1 MILTSKKGKEADIR
15 SRVVSVDYYEDVLVP
30 TYSMKIQIVDAGGS
44 VKNGK
49 EGQPLYTG
57 LEIRGGE
64 RLTMRIDPN
73 SSSNVALE
81 FTKQPLTVR
90 SVKNVMITAKEEIF
104 TLHLTSGEAILN
116 EAAFLRET
124 YSADVKISDHVQNI
138 LTKELNKPKIDKID
152 PTKNKH
158 GFQGNEMHP
167 LEAIIKLSKKAM
179 PEVVKGGS
187 SAGYFFYQTKDGFA
201 FRSIDALMKEKPK
214 ARYVYSEVSASE
226 YDFIPSSDLPSIDRK
241 IISYT
246 IETNNDV
253 IKKMKAGAFATD
265 RKFFDP
271 VNFKVTTPFE
281 KFSGEDWLG
290 KTKNL
295 GKVFEDTDLKIAAG
309 KKFVDLAFSPTK
321 IFADVIDYGTIE
333 KKVSKDLTSDVR
345 EYVSQSAMRYNTLFT
360 QILSILVPLN
370 SKLKAGDIIRCE
382 FPKISTRNQCDVE
395 QEQISGLYMIK
406 SLCHHYDTEEIGRAH
421 V

>member
-1 MILTSKKGKEADIR
+1 
-15 SRVVSVDYYEDVLVP
+15 
-30 TYSMKIQIVDAGGS
+30 
-44 VKNGK
+44 
-49 EGQPLYTG
+49 
-57 LEIRGGE
+57 
-64 RLTMRIDPN
+64 
-73 SSSNVALE
+73 
-81 FTKQPLTVR
+81 
-90 SVKNVMITAKEEIF
+90 
-104 TLHLTSGEAILN
+104 
-116 EAAFLRET
+116 
-124 YSADVKISDHVQNI
+124 
-138 LTKELNKPKIDKID
+138 
-152 PTKNKH
+152 
-158 GFQGNEMHP
+158 
-167 LEAIIKLSKKAM
+167 
-179 PEVVKGGS
+179 
-187 SAGYFFYQTKDGFA
+187 
-201 FRSIDALMKEKPK
+201 
-214 ARYVYSEVSASE
+214 
-226 YDFIPSSDLPSIDRK
+226 
-241 IISYT
+241 
-246 IETNNDV
+246 
-253 IKKMKAGAFATD
+253 MKAGAFATD

-406 SLCHHYDTEEIGRAH
+406 SLCHHYDTEGSFTSMKLIRDSYGLYGANT
-421 V
+421 